1 MLTLQEKLSI
11 RSIAHFAL
19 VLEEQYSLAKIHL
32 LHEEEL
38 IAQVSRAPL
47 RPTALQGHCPSGAE
61 ASEGQREPTA
71 AGATRAG
78 SSARPPATPST
89 SARVFTHIPGEVALG
104 EHPALSGAPTRKA
117 VPGGWHCLDHVEQS
131 WVTSFVPPV
140 TSAHPQR
147 LFEPCNSFGTAVHDL
162 AVHSSLGGQSI
173 HPGRGHLG

>member
-38 IAQVSRAPL
+38 IAQVSRAPA
-47 RPTALQGHCPSGAE
+47 PHSSAGALPPRSRG
-61 ASEGQREPTA
+61 SEGQREPRA

-104 EHPALSGAPTRKA
+104 EHPAPSGVPT
-117 VPGGWHCLDHVEQS
+117 
-131 WVTSFVPPV
+131 
-140 TSAHPQR
+140 
-147 LFEPCNSFGTAVHDL
+147 
-162 AVHSSLGGQSI
+162 HSSTRGLAL
-173 HPGRGHLG
+173 PGPCRAVVGDILCAACHIGPSTETV

>member
-38 IAQVSRAPL
+38 IAQVSRPPAPHG
-47 RPTALQGHCPSGAE
+47 PAGALPPGSRG
-61 ASEGQREPTA
+61 SEGQREPRA

-78 SSARPPATPST
+78 SSAWPPATPST

-104 EHPALSGAPTRKA
+104 EHPAPSGVPTRRA
-117 VPGGWHCLDHVEQS
+117 VPGGWRCLDHVEQS

-140 TSAHPQR
+140 TLAHPQR